1 MEKNHYYL
9 TRVDERIFQDAG
21 KNKREAIRLGR
32 KLAVKEKTSIELWK
46 CEEIS
51 DIKTLG
57 RYYIGVLE
65 FPYYLRNCQLT
76 AADIIVNI

>member
-9 TRVDERIFQDAG
+9 TRAYERIFQDAG

-32 KLAVKEKTSIELWK
+32 KLAVKEETSIELWK
-46 CEEIS
+46 CKEVS
-51 DIKTLG
+51 GIKTLG

-65 FPYYLRNCQLT
+65 FPYDLRN
-76 AADIIVNI
+76 

>member
-9 TRVDERIFQDAG
+9 TQIDETIFRDAG

-32 KLAVKEKTSIELWK
+32 ELAVKEKTSIQLWK
-46 CEEIS
+46 CKEVS
-51 DIKTLG
+51 DIKTLV
-57 RYYIGVLE
+57 RFYIGVLE

-76 AADIIVNI
+76 AADIIVNL

>member
-32 KLAVKEKTSIELWK
+32 ELAVKEKTSIQLWK
-46 CEEIS
+46 CKEVS
-51 DIKTLG
+51 GIKNLV
-57 RYYIGVLE
+57 RCYIGVLE
-65 FPYYLRNCQLT
+65 VPYYLRDCQLSS
-76 AADIIVNI
+76 ADIIVNI

>member
-9 TRVDERIFQDAG
+9 TRAYERIFQDAG

-32 KLAVKEKTSIELWK
+32 ELAVKEKTSIELWK

-65 FPYYLRNCQLT
+65 YPYYLRNCQLT

>member
-32 KLAVKEKTSIELWK
+32 EFAVKEKTSIELWK

-65 FPYYLRNCQLT
+65 FPYYLRDFQLN
-76 AADIIVNI
+76 ASDIIVNI

>member
-9 TRVDERIFQDAG
+9 TRAYERIFQDAG

-32 KLAVKEKTSIELWK
+32 ELAVKEKTSIQLCK
-46 CEEIS
+46 CEEVS

-65 FPYYLRNCQLT
+65 FPYYLRDFQLN
-76 AADIIVNI
+76 ASDIIVNI

>member
-9 TRVDERIFQDAG
+9 TRIDESIFQDAG
-21 KNKREAIRLGR
+21 KNKREAIRRGR
-32 KLAVKEKTSIELWK
+32 EFAVKEKTSIQLWK
-46 CEEIS
+46 CKEVS
-51 DIKTLG
+51 GIKTLS

>member
-9 TRVDERIFQDAG
+9 TRSYERIFQDAG
-21 KNKREAIRLGR
+21 KNKREAIRIGR
-32 KLAVKEKTSIELWK
+32 ELAAKEKTSIELWK
-46 CEEIS
+46 CKEIP

-65 FPYYLRNCQLT
+65 FPYYLRNWQIT
-76 AADIIVNI
+76 ASDIIVNL

>member
-9 TRVDERIFQDAG
+9 TRAYERIFQDAG

-32 KLAVKEKTSIELWK
+32 ELAVKEETSIELWK
-46 CEEIS
+46 CMEVS
-51 DIKTLG
+51 GIKTLG

-65 FPYYLRNCQLT
+65 FPYYLRNWQLT

>member
-9 TRVDERIFQDAG
+9 TRADERIFQDAG

-32 KLAVKEKTSIELWK
+32 ELAVKEKTSIQLWK
-46 CEEIS
+46 CKEDPE
-51 DIKTLG
+51 IKTLG

>member
-9 TRVDERIFQDAG
+9 TRAYERIFQDAG
-21 KNKREAIRLGR
+21 KNKREAIRIGR
-32 KLAVKEKTSIELWK
+32 ELAVKEKTSIELWK

-57 RYYIGVLE
+57 RYGVLE

-76 AADIIVNI
+76 AADIIVNL

>member
-9 TRVDERIFQDAG
+9 TRAYERIFQDAG

-32 KLAVKEKTSIELWK
+32 ELAAKYETSIELWK
-46 CEEIS
+46 CEEVS
-51 DIKTLG
+51 GIKTLG

-65 FPYYLRNCQLT
+65 FPYYLRNCQIT
-76 AADIIVNI
+76 AADIIVNL